1 MASILVVGG
10 IGTGKT
16 LLMTFMALDDERD
29 VYANYQ
35 INIPRFHKLSPAK
48 LERVQ
53 KSALILIDEG
63 YIWMESR
70 TSSSMSNRFWTYVV
84 FQSRK
89 RTIDMVTTCQM
100 YSSLDIRF
108 RTMADW
114 VIEAEKDERGFR
126 YTVYQ
131 GGRDLETS
139 RYVEPIGTFGIDFEL
154 AKEIYPIYDTMELV
168 SPIDSFMTAGIE
180 SDPEEINELVD
191 TIVAE
196 LQQEIRGVQLR
207 RFHVEDFCLKHG
219 YPAKYAKFVW
229 NRLSAGEKGA

>member
-1 MASILVVGG
+1 MASILICGG

-16 LLMTFMALDDERD
+16 LLMTLMALDDDRD
-29 VYANYQ
+29 VYANYH
-35 INIPRFHKLSPAK
+35 IDIPRYHKLSPARLEK
-48 LERVQ
+48 LQRT
-53 KSALILIDEG
+53 ALILIDEG

-89 RTIDMVTTCQM
+89 RTIDLVTTCQM
-100 YSSLDIRF
+100 YSSLDVRF
-108 RTMADW
+108 RTMADY
-114 VIEAEKDERGFR
+114 VIEAEKTEEGFQ

-139 RYVEPIGTFGIDFEL
+139 KNVAPIGSFGIDFDL
-154 AKEIYPIYDTMELV
+154 AREIYPHYDTMELV
-168 SPIDSFMTAGIE
+168 SPIDTFMTAGIE

-191 TIVAE
+191 QIVGE
-196 LQQEIRGVQLR
+196 LRQEISGIQLR

-229 NRLSAGEKGA
+229 NRLSAGDKGA